1 MFKHNKIAYYYL
13 QASVFGVGGGGYGYL
28 TPPPPP
34 PPLNLNSKKALH
46 SESSGIL
53 SIFLI
58 AKGKHFYSFF
68 ELTPP
73 PPLEISGHTP
83 DLVSVIPLADRL
95 L

>member
-13 QASVFGVGGGGYGYL
+13 QASVFGVGGGGGYGYL
-28 TPPPPP
+28 TPPPPIEFEQQ
-34 PPLNLNSKKALH
+34 KALH

-68 ELTPP
+68 ELT
-73 PPLEISGHTP
+73 IRNFWTHS
-83 DLVSVIPLADRL
+83 
-95 L
+95 